1 MPSYFDNRL
10 QGLIA
15 KLNRTGS
22 GVTSLDNT
30 YDQAYD
36 EGYKA
41 AKDTAAKLIKSL
53 LEDADDK

>member
-36 EGYKA
+36 EGYEA
-41 AKDTAAKLIKSL
+41 AKDTAAKLIGGRR
-53 LEDADDK
+53 